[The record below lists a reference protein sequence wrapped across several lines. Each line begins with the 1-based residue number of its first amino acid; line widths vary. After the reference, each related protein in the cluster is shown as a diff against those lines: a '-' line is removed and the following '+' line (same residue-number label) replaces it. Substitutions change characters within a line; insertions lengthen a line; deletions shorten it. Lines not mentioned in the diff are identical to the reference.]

1 MQANVSA
8 AKRRALVHLNVLHAH
23 DLELQTCIA
32 TDDERIVAATR
43 RGDALHSCAE
53 PCDAPLTGGSGSV
66 APGEP
71 DRGAR
76 AGHGGAGEEGGEGV
90 RVGAVAEPSGGGW
103 LEEMRARDAA
113 LQVRIAR
120 GDAAMFGVP

>member
-1 MQANVSA
+1 MIVQANVSA

-43 RGDALHSCAE
+43 RGDAFHSCAE
-53 PCDAPLTGGSGSV
+53 PCDAPMTADPV
-66 APGEP
+66 APG
-71 DRGAR
+71 GQ
-76 AGHGGAGEEGGEGV
+76 AGRGGACQGCPAEGESASGASIGGEPG
-90 RVGAVAEPSGGGW
+90 GGGW

-113 LQVRIAR
+113 LQARIAR
-120 GDAAMFGVP
+120 GDAAMFGVS